1 MTEHGLPWVLA
12 TPRGP
17 GQHARHLSGD
27 LQHQTPPQTPDRG
40 YALDNASLHR
50 SRAIREARLEL
61 KEQGIGLWYLP
72 PYTPERND
80 IERTFRDAKHSP

>member
-1 MTEHGLPWVLA
+1 MRDTS
-12 TPRGP
+12 RGTC
-17 GQHARHLSGD
+17 ST
-27 LQHQTPPQTPDRG
+27 QTPPQTSDRG

-80 IERTFRDAKHSP
+80 IARTFRDAKHSPWRSAPTPLPSA